1 MTAAPVNPRIPQ
13 HIHDWLI
20 SEGWYKVRGR
30 LYGKKNEG
38 NLVVTDGFIELI
50 DRLYLKGFKHGLE
63 RGCYET
69 ETKEDA

>member
-1 MTAAPVNPRIPQ
+1 MTAAPVNPKVPQ

-20 SEGWYKVRGR
+20 SEGWYKIRGR
-30 LYGKKNEG
+30 QYGKAHQG

-50 DRLYLKGFKHGLE
+50 DRFYSKAFAHGLE

-69 ETKEDA
+69 MTMEDV